1 MSEITN
7 IELAHL
13 DLGVEIEKLIE
24 DRDRFRDD
32 WKAMIIQIEDL
43 THERNRYKK
52 LAKEFYPYAE
62 IKADQVIVVDSNI
75 NDNDL
80 NCADSKLH
88 SWAIRFKQRIQNSMK
103 SIARAL
109 NSIATAIDN
118 LANALN
124 PSKEKSTFIGK
135 TPKIPYP
142 KNPYMDIKENIDF
155 SYNTYGS
162 LSFSERQALYNIY
175 KAIFNKGVN
184 EPLHDKM
191 LANLLNDLKRDWPS
205 LHTAI
210 NSLVQSK
217 TTINNKY
224 SNKHYH

>member
-1 MSEITN
+1 
-7 IELAHL
+7 
-13 DLGVEIEKLIE
+13 
-24 DRDRFRDD
+24 
-32 WKAMIIQIEDL
+32 
-43 THERNRYKK
+43 
-52 LAKEFYPYAE
+52 
-62 IKADQVIVVDSNI
+62 
-75 NDNDL
+75 
-80 NCADSKLH
+80 
-88 SWAIRFKQRIQNSMK
+88 MK

-109 NSIATAIDN
+109 NAIATAIDN

-135 TPKIPYP
+135 TPKIPYS

-184 EPLHDKM
+184 EPLNDKQERM

-205 LHTAI
+205 LYSAI

-217 TTINNKY
+217 TKNFHSIEH
-224 SNKHYH
+224 NKHYH

>member
-1 MSEITN
+1 
-7 IELAHL
+7 
-13 DLGVEIEKLIE
+13 
-24 DRDRFRDD
+24 
-32 WKAMIIQIEDL
+32 
-43 THERNRYKK
+43 
-52 LAKEFYPYAE
+52 
-62 IKADQVIVVDSNI
+62 
-75 NDNDL
+75 
-80 NCADSKLH
+80 
-88 SWAIRFKQRIQNSMK
+88 MK

-118 LANALN
+118 LANALK

-184 EPLHDKM
+184 EPLNDEKERM
-191 LANLLNDLKRDWPS
+191 LANILNDLKRDWPS

-217 TTINNKY
+217 TKNLHNIDDI
-224 SNKHYH
+224 KHYH